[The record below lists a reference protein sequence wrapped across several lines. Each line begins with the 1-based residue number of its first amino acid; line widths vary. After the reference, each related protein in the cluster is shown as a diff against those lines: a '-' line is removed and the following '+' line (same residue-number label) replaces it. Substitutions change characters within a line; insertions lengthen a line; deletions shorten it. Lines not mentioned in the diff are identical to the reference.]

1 MDQVCYYSRMKL
13 RRYTILSII
22 FVMLTAFT
30 FNTSSAVQD
39 DPSETKIQIS
49 VEEKESQ
56 QIWDEKLMAYVPEAC
71 PKETKPY
78 SGFVFSRPI
87 VDQLYL
93 NNIFKPPIFS

>member
-13 RRYTILSII
+13 RRYTILSLI
-22 FVMLTAFT
+22 FVMLTAFS
-30 FNTSSAVQD
+30 FNSSLTVQN
-39 DPSETKIQIS
+39 DPSETKIQLS
-49 VEEKESQ
+49 LEEKESQ
-56 QIWDEKLMAYVPEAC
+56 QTLDEKLMAYVPEPC

-78 SGFVFSRPI
+78 SGFVFSTPI